1 MSYCENCAIEF
12 DDKKKFCKF
21 CGSRLKR
28 DTDGLPNQ
36 DDVLDPLKTEAG
48 DGDSLP
54 PGRGNPPAVNPP
66 VQSGLTAGP
75 APSDRLP
82 PSTPS
87 SVLSSTGNPD
97 ADSEAALPSA
107 EGQPSKGE
115 EPKPDAEAQPS
126 KGEEPKPDAE
136 ASTGEREG
144 DLQPSAVSPP
154 SPGAGIPDPAPTES
168 RRDLQEPATV
178 PRGKIILLI
187 LAVAVFLVTAGGY
200 WGYVSLTEKSGGTLE
215 AGKISGR
222 ATGEGQQREE
232 RITKA
237 APSPQEEFAQV
248 IATLKQANLTK
259 NIDLFLSCYSPE
271 FKSLKEKKSATL
283 ASWEQYDYRTLD
295 YTLRDQRLSDSGAS
309 AVVEWSMNAYS
320 RRTGESLSTKMAF
333 RVVMRKE
340 NNLFKIVALE
350 KIP

>member
-28 DTDGLPNQ
+28 APDNLPNQ
-36 DDVLDPLKTEAG
+36 DDVLNPLKTEAG

-54 PGRGNPPAVNPP
+54 PARGNAP
-66 VQSGLTAGP
+66 VSDPTV
-75 APSDRLP
+75 PSDSPDGTALSDLLP
-82 PSTPS
+82 PSIPS
-87 SVLSSTGNPD
+87 ADISSTGNPE
-97 ADSEAALPSA
+97 ADSEAGLPSA
-107 EGQPSKGE
+107 KAHPLNRE
-115 EPKPDAEAQPS
+115 EPKADAA
-126 KGEEPKPDAE
+126 
-136 ASTGEREG
+136 ASDDIREV
-144 DLQPSAVSPP
+144 DHRPSAVSPP
-154 SPGAGIPDPAPTES
+154 FPGAGNPDPALPES
-168 RRDLQEPATV
+168 RRDGREPATVQESTV

-187 LAVAVFLVTAGGY
+187 VAAILVTAGGY
-200 WGYVSLTEKSGGTLE
+200 WGYVRFTENNGRTLE
-215 AGKISGR
+215 TGQISGR
-222 ATGEGQQREE
+222 ATGKGQNKEE
-232 RITKA
+232 RIAKP
-237 APSPQEEFAQV
+237 APSPQEEFEQV

-295 YTLRDQRLSDSGAS
+295 YALRDQRLSESGAS

-320 RRTGESLSTKMAF
+320 RRTGDSLSTKMAF

-340 NNLFKIVALE
+340 NGLFKIVALE